1 MIKLE
6 EMGTIL
12 MHIALQ
18 YTHPDFESMYSDW
31 STVHDIGE
39 KLVKMS
45 DQPQLNENQQMMSE
59 AGLIGVIYSQLL
71 EEFGFGYIN
80 KDLWMIAENLSEKIA
95 NEQPQLNENQQNL
108 IIWMQDNECYTDDPL
123 ESISDLFLEGTPSD
137 HFLDLPLSC
146 VEAAYQSLT
155 NQQKVEMVQ
164 KYLEQYLEQ
173 EEE

>member
-45 DQPQLNENQQMMSE
+45 DQPQLNPNQQIVLEWLKLQAPTAKPMQVIFWMMNNAAWGKLDE
-59 AGLIGVIYSQLL
+59 LRKPIMHLTDKQQAQVL
-71 EEFGFGYIN
+71 EEFG
-80 KDLWMIAENLSEKIA
+80 KWA
-95 NEQPQLNENQQNL
+95 Q
-108 IIWMQDNECYTDDPL
+108 
-123 ESISDLFLEGTPSD
+123 
-137 HFLDLPLSC
+137 
-146 VEAAYQSLT
+146 
-155 NQQKVEMVQ
+155 
-164 KYLEQYLEQ
+164 EQ